1 MHRVMRAA
9 PSAVR
14 SLLGIASALAAA
26 APSSIPVCCEGEGVC
41 ARVMMG
47 VSRLCFAGDWSQS

>member
-1 MHRVMRAA
+1 MHRVVRAA

-26 APSSIPVCCEGEGVC
+26 APSSIPVCWEAYGAG
-41 ARVMMG
+41 ARVLVG
-47 VSRLCFAGDWSQS
+47 VTRSCCA